1 VIVRATAT
9 AEVDDG
15 LDRRRLAV
23 VLSFATSLRWP
34 VTATLLVIAVML
46 WRFVPGWVAI
56 SWLVTGIAVRELRA
70 NRLHALAADD
80 TLPIKDKLRRVMW
93 WDVPLGLSHGSAAL
107 FMAVMDPTFDALLTM
122 ILVSLA
128 AGAVSTSAVVLRL
141 YMIYAGC
148 VFIPTATMWL
158 LAGTPLSVSVAL
170 LILMFAAVQFK
181 FANQNAQVFEESYRI
196 RVENEE
202 LVRQLAEA
210 RDVAE
215 AANRAKSRFL
225 AVASHDLRQPLHA
238 LTLHSGLL
246 AQDPH
251 AAEAPLIAREI
262 SSAIRSLGQLLDSL
276 LDISKLD
283 AGVVV
288 AERRPIQLK
297 RLITNL
303 VHTHRPQAVEK
314 GLELRF
320 ECPADAVVTTDPMLI
335 ERLLRNLIDNALKY
349 TERGEVCVLAEAEGP
364 SFKVSVR
371 DTGRGIPV
379 EVQGRVFEE
388 FYQVDNAGRDRASGL
403 GLGLAIVA
411 RLAVLLGLPVTLE
424 SEPGRGTTVSLMM
437 PRALTVADEEPVDI
451 LPDTG
456 LQGVKVLF
464 IDDEEP
470 VRRAMRHVLRRF
482 GCDAVEA
489 ASSDEALER
498 TRGFVPELVLA
509 DCRLGDGDN
518 GIVAVAR
525 LRERWPALPA
535 LLISGDTDA
544 ERLLEA
550 ERSGLP
556 LLHKPVTLERL
567 RAAMSSALGQPAGF
581 RSPADA
587 AEPTGP
593 APPSP
598 PCAR

>member
-1 VIVRATAT
+1 MVPAA
-9 AEVDDG
+9 AAPEVDDG

-34 VTATLLVIAVML
+34 VNATLLVIAVML
-46 WRFVPGWVAI
+46 WRFVPAWVAI
-56 SWLVTGIAVRELRA
+56 GWLAAGITVRELRA
-70 NRLHALAADD
+70 HRLQALAADES
-80 TLPIKDKLRRVMW
+80 LPIGEKLRRVMW

-148 VFIPTATMWL
+148 VFVPTATMWI

-288 AERRPIQLK
+288 AERRPIQLR
-297 RLITNL
+297 RLIANL
-303 VHTHRPQAVEK
+303 VHTHRPQAAEK

-320 ECPADAVVTTDPMLI
+320 ECPADAVVTTDPTLI

-349 TERGEVCVLAEAEGP
+349 TDRGEVCVLAEAQGP
-364 SFKVSVR
+364 SFRVSVR

-379 EVQGRVFEE
+379 EAQGRVFEE
-388 FYQVDNAGRDRASGL
+388 FYQVDNAGRDRAHGL

-411 RLAVLLGLPVTLE
+411 RLSALLGIPVTLE
-424 SEPGRGTTVSLMM
+424 SEPGRGTTVSLTM
-437 PRALTVADEEPVDI
+437 PGAAAEAEEEPVDA
-451 LPDTG
+451 LQGTG
-456 LQGVKVLF
+456 LQGVRVLF

-470 VRRAMRHVLRRF
+470 VRSAMRHVLRRF

-509 DCRLGDGDN
+509 DCRLGGGDN
-518 GIVAVAR
+518 GIAAVAR

-535 LLISGDTDA
+535 VLISGDTDA

-567 RAAMSSALGQPAGF
+567 REAMTAALGLRL

-587 AEPTGP
+587 AAPTGP
-593 APPSP
+593 ARPNL